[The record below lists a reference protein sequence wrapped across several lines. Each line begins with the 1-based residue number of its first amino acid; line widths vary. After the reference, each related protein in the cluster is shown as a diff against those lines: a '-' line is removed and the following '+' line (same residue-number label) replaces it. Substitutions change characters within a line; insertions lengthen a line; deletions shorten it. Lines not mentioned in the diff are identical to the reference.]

1 MPDGSSQFFWRFF
14 MNVVHIW
21 QHVLRSVRF
30 LVIAFICTLLFVSAA
45 LPASAYTTSKDQPLQ
60 DDEVLQKSAEVLRSG
75 PASMKTVQERSSRG
89 PNEVQADADLDKMS
103 RPENSKSAVTIEER
117 IEKALDKASPN
128 TPSRQD
134 R

>member
-1 MPDGSSQFFWRFF
+1 
-14 MNVVHIW
+14 MNAVHIL
-21 QHVLRSVRF
+21 QHILRSVRF
-30 LVIAFICTLLFVSAA
+30 LVIAFICTLLFVSTAF
-45 LPASAYTTSKDQPLQ
+45 PASAYTTSKDQPFQ

-103 RPENSKSAVTIEER
+103 RPENSKSAVTIEDR
-117 IEKALDKASPN
+117 IEKALDKASSK